1 MEDLKIKIR
10 STIKKYLEINDTEE
24 VELVTLWE
32 GVKAVYIYIYKYIYI
47 IICFIWEEREEQKSQ
62 GNRTIIKDMGM
73 GAQGKKTLLI
83 CILWMN

>member
-1 MEDLKIKIR
+1 MKLNIDLEVGHTLWRLNNFLVQMEDLKIKIR

-47 IICFIWEEREEQKSQ
+47 IICFI
-62 GNRTIIKDMGM
+62 
-73 GAQGKKTLLI
+73 
-83 CILWMN
+83 